1 MRHCRKIAR
10 DDRASIKYGINRKS
24 VLTQLKY
31 FDICNGGLIPDL
43 MHDML
48 EGLLPYETKLVLK
61 HIVESRYVNLKQIN
75 HIIDSIELGYMET
88 SNRPSTP
95 IVLNM
100 EDKPLKQN
108 GKCKYQLCL

>member
-61 HIVESRYVNLKQIN
+61 HNCGVKIC
-75 HIIDSIELGYMET
+75 
-88 SNRPSTP
+88 
-95 IVLNM
+95 
-100 EDKPLKQN
+100 KPKTNQPHH
-108 GKCKYQLCL
+108 